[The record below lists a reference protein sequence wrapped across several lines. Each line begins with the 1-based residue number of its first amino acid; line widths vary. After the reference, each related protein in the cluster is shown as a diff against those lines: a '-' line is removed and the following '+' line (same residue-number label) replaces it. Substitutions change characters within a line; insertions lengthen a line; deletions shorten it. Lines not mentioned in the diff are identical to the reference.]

1 MNSVDNCLSKWV
13 EERPDQILYTFLNG
27 AGQVIESYTY
37 RRFYERINY
46 VAASL
51 AETGKVRFGCPVLLV
66 YPPGLEFIVAFFACV
81 KLGAIPVP
89 VPPPDASGFIGGVE
103 KLAYITADCGAV
115 AALTNQQYLQEQRS
129 LTSRSLEAAKYLNE
143 EPLCFLEWL
152 TTDTMQG
159 EVSDFLSRANPLLFL
174 QYTSGSTQNPR
185 GVTVSHQNVIHNC
198 SITLD
203 HQPIGVSWLPHYHD
217 MGLIGYY
224 LYIMISGG
232 SVFGF
237 SAFNFLKRPLL
248 WLDTIT
254 NVGATITSAPNF
266 AFEYCLREDKVPTQ
280 KLETL
285 DLSSMRCMM
294 NASEPVRSS
303 VYTRFLAKFAPC
315 GLSPRSLV
323 VAYGLAEN
331 TLSVTSYGRFQLT
344 LNKHFLERNQ
354 VRIEPP
360 RKDGANQ
367 VSLVSCGKPLS
378 GVEVQIVD
386 PKAAIA
392 LGEDLIGEVWV
403 GGESKAQGYWNKL
416 ELSQAVFNASIGN
429 NSTAKTYL
437 RTGDLGFIHDD
448 ELFVCGRLKDVIII
462 GGRNYYPT
470 DIEKV
475 VESCSPKIRQGCV
488 AAFAI
493 AHNDESEAIVVVAEV
508 KRQDHLPN
516 MEQICQEIR
525 KRYQVDIE
533 VLALVPHHTV
543 AKTSSGKIA
552 RHQCKKLWQ
561 EGEMKVLASRQRPAK
576 IKSNELIGNLLAR
589 FDQEGCEE
597 LTLGEVGVDSLTL
610 VNLSLYIEE
619 LVNVQDRL
627 SDAQSFEEL
636 FDLRILQAI
645 TVGELRS
652 LLNQFSS
659 NQKALKLAPETYVQ
673 KLRSIEKEERQ
684 LMQKD
689 AKLPFE
695 IAPPS
700 SSRTVTGGKVFLT
713 GATGFLGAFMLE
725 ALLRL
730 TDFEVV
736 TLVRA
741 EDIQHAKARTE
752 AALRRTGLWNEFLQE
767 AFESRVLA
775 LNGNISQPK
784 LGLSDK
790 CWESLANEVSG
801 LYHCGAEVD
810 YVKPYQS
817 SRSANVS
824 GTVEIIRL
832 ASSGSTKVLHFAS
845 TTFIF
850 GFTSHPILWESDRN
864 TEMKELN
871 FGYAQTKW
879 VAEQLIYEAAQRGLS
894 VKVYRPS
901 LITASKQGQ
910 YVRRDIMARLL
921 SYMIR
926 YKVSIDAPNQVSF
939 LPVDVCANNL
949 IALSLIE
956 EPTPNTFHLTADSY
970 YNMQTVCNLISYKF
984 GYSFRYVS
992 IPDFIEH
999 MNTHCSEGDPLFPLV
1014 PFFNQNYRKILQ
1026 MSHKRYDNQSYRH
1039 SRDLSPLSMPEPSLE
1054 ETVSGIVWFLQRENL
1069 IPAPLQASLRFG

>member
-1 MNSVDNCLSKWV
+1 MNNIVNCLNKWV
-13 EERPDQILYTFLNG
+13 EETPDQTLYAFLDG
-27 AGQVIESYTY
+27 VGRVVELYTY
-37 RRFYERINY
+37 RRFHERVNY
-46 VAASL
+46 VATCL
-51 AETGKVRFGCPVLLV
+51 VETGKVRFGCPVLLV
-66 YPPGLEFIVAFFACV
+66 YPPDLEFIVAFFACI

-103 KLAYITADCGAV
+103 KLAYITADSGAV
-115 AALTNQQYLQEQRS
+115 VALTNQQYLHGQRS
-129 LTSRSLEAAKYLNE
+129 LANGNSEAAKYFE
-143 EPLCFLEWL
+143 EKPLRFLEWL

-159 EVSDFLSRANPLLFL
+159 ELSCFSQHINALLFL

-185 GVTVSHQNVIHNC
+185 GVVVSHESVIHNC
-198 SITLD
+198 GVTLD
-203 HQPIGVSWLPHYHD
+203 HCPVGVSWLPHYHD

-224 LYIMISGG
+224 LHVLISGG
-232 SVFGF
+232 SVFCF

-254 NVGATITSAPNF
+254 KVGATITSAPNF

-280 KLETL
+280 KLESL

-303 VYTRFLAKFAPC
+303 VHTRFLAKFAPC
-315 GLSPRSLV
+315 GLSPQSLV

-331 TLSVTSYGRFQLT
+331 TLSVTANGRFQLT
-344 LNKHFLERNQ
+344 LNKHLLERNQ
-354 VRIEPP
+354 VRVESPW
-360 RKDGANQ
+360 KDSSNQ
-367 VSLVSCGKPLS
+367 ISLVSCGKPLP
-378 GVEVQIVD
+378 GIEVQIVD
-386 PKAAIA
+386 PKTAVA
-392 LGEDLIGEVWV
+392 LGEGLIGEIWIC
-403 GGESKAQGYWNKL
+403 GESKAKGYWNNP
-416 ELSQAVFNASIGN
+416 ELSQEVFNAAINGHG
-429 NSTAKTYL
+429 TVKKYL

-448 ELFVCGRLKDVIII
+448 ELFVCGRIKDVIII

-493 AHNDESEAIVVVAEV
+493 AHNDGNETIAVIAEV
-508 KRQDHLPN
+508 RKHDDLPDV
-516 MEQICQEIR
+516 EQICQEIR
-525 KRYQVDIE
+525 KRCQVDIE

-552 RHQCKKLWQ
+552 RQQCKKRWQ
-561 EGEMKVLASRQRPAK
+561 EGKMKILAYRQRPAGMR
-576 IKSNELIGNLLAR
+576 SDELIDNLLAR
-589 FDQEGCEE
+589 FDREGYEE

-610 VNLSLYIEE
+610 VNLSLYIEN
-619 LVNVQDRL
+619 LVNVQSSFTD
-627 SDAQSFEEL
+627 SQSFEEL

-652 LLNQFSS
+652 LLTKFSS
-659 NQKALKLAPETYVQ
+659 NKKALQLAPHTYVQ

-684 LMQKD
+684 LMQQD
-689 AKLPFE
+689 AKLPSD
-695 IAPPS
+695 ISLQNPNRTLK
-700 SSRTVTGGKVFLT
+700 SRKVLLT

-725 ALLRL
+725 AILRL

-736 TLVRA
+736 TLSRA
-741 EDIQHAKARTE
+741 EDTQHAKARTE
-752 AALRRTGLWNEFLQE
+752 ASLRRTGLWSEGLQE
-767 AFESRVLA
+767 AFGSRVLA
-775 LNGNISQPK
+775 LNGDISQSK
-784 LGLSDK
+784 LGLSDR
-790 CWESLANEVSG
+790 CWESLVNEVSD

-824 GTVEIIRL
+824 GTTEIIRL

-864 TEMKELN
+864 AEMKELN

-879 VAEQLIYEAAQRGLS
+879 VAEQLVYEAAQRGLP

-901 LITASKQGQ
+901 LLTASKLGH

-926 YKVSIDAPNQVSF
+926 YGVSIDSPNQVSF

-949 IALSLIE
+949 IALSLLD

-970 YNMQTVCNLISYKF
+970 YNMQTVCTLISHKF
-984 GYSFRYVS
+984 GYPFRYIS
-992 IPDFIEH
+992 IPDIIEH
-999 MNTHCSEGDPLFPLV
+999 MNTHCSEGDSLFPLV
-1014 PFFNQNYRKILQ
+1014 PFFNKNYRRILQ
-1026 MSHKRYDNQSYRH
+1026 MSHKRYDNQNYRY
-1039 SRDLSPLSMPEPSLE
+1039 SRALSPLSMPERSLE
-1054 ETVSGIVWFLQRENL
+1054 ETVSSIVWFLQRENL
-1069 IPAPLQASLRFG
+1069 VSAPPLIV